1 MTRLLLIPSLTILV
15 ILLIVLIV
23 TLLSKRSKV
32 SRDEELDKKYIY
44 RKEPHA
50 DQVTEHPNR
59 LEDNDITRG

>member
-1 MTRLLLIPSLTILV
+1 MYRILLIPLLVTIL
-15 ILLIVLIV
+15 LL
-23 TLLSKRSKV
+23 LLLLVAALVGKRRTR
-32 SRDEELDKKYIY
+32 SRDKELNGDYIY